1 MVPVRRFALEIN
13 QSNIFA
19 LVDCNNFYVSC
30 ERLFQPK
37 LRNKAV
43 VVLSNLDGC
52 VVSRSNEAKAL
63 GIGMAVP
70 VYQVKNI
77 IEKNNVT
84 LLSSNYALYG
94 DMSRRVMMT
103 LQAMSSEMEI
113 YSIDEAFLNLNGFNG
128 SLNKFG
134 RQVKDTIYQ
143 HTGIPVSVGIAS
155 TKTLAKTANYIAKKS
170 AKAAGVL
177 DLTNPRHV
185 ERALEQTPVG
195 NVWGIGRQHSKM
207 LRANMIETAL
217 QFTKLPDEWLQRHM
231 GINGLRLRKELVGI
245 ACAELDHRPTP
256 QKSALCSRSFGKAVE
271 TLSDMKEAVATFL
284 SRAAEKIRQRNLMAR
299 AVTVFMIT
307 NRYREDQPQNSI
319 SGVEHLTYPSN
330 STQELLHVALEVTER
345 AFKNGFKFKKAGVI
359 LAPLVPA
366 RPNVIRIFD
375 ENESQRQQRA
385 MTVLD
390 EMNSRYGRDT
400 LRFAITG
407 MDGQEWKHRV
417 QHRSPCYT
425 TQWDQL
431 LNV

>member
-1 MVPVRRFALEIN
+1 LQVDHP
-13 QSNIFA
+13 NIFA

-30 ERLFQPK
+30 ERLFQPI
-37 LRNKAV
+37 LRDQPV

-70 VYQVKNI
+70 VFQVRKI
-77 IEKNNVT
+77 IEQNNVV

-103 LQAMSSEMEI
+103 LQTMASEMEI

-134 RQVKDTIYQ
+134 RTIKDTIYQ
-143 HTGIPVSVGIAS
+143 HTGIPVSVGIAR

-170 AKAAGVL
+170 MKAAGVL

-207 LRANMIETAL
+207 LRANMVETAL
-217 QFTKLPDEWLQRHM
+217 QFTKLPEDWIQKHM
-231 GINGLRLRKELVGI
+231 GINGLRMQKELCGV
-245 ACAELDHRPTP
+245 ACQEMDHRTTP

-271 TLSDMKEAVATFL
+271 TLGEMKEAVATFL
-284 SRAAEKIRQRNLMAR
+284 SRAAEKIRERNLMTR

-307 NRYREDQPQNSI
+307 NRFREDQPQSSI
-319 SGVEHLTYPSN
+319 SEVEHLTYPSN
-330 STQELLHVALEVTER
+330 STQELLHVALDVTER
-345 AFKNGFKFKKAGVI
+345 TFQDGFRFKKAGVI

-366 RPNVIRIFD
+366 KPSTIRIFD
-375 ENESQRQQRA
+375 EEESQRQQRA
-385 MTVLD
+385 MSVLD

-400 LRFAITG
+400 LRFAVTG
-407 MDGQEWKHRV
+407 IDSQEWKHRV

-425 TQWDQL
+425 TRWDQL

>member
-1 MVPVRRFALEIN
+1 LSTPANL
-13 QSNIFA
+13 FA

-37 LRNKAV
+37 LRDRAV

-77 IEKNNVT
+77 IEKNNVV

-113 YSIDEAFLNLNGFNG
+113 YSIDEAFLNLKGHNG

-134 RQVKDTIYQ
+134 RTIKDTIYQ
-143 HTGIPVSVGIAS
+143 HTGIPVSVGIAA

-170 AKAAGVL
+170 VKAAGVL

-185 ERALEQTPVG
+185 EKALERTPIG

-207 LRANMIETAL
+207 LRANMVETAL
-217 QFTKLPDEWLQRHM
+217 QFTNLPEDWLQRRM
-231 GINGLRLRKELVGI
+231 GINGVRLRKELLGI
-245 ACAELDHRPTP
+245 ACADLDHKPAP
-256 QKSALCSRSFGKAVE
+256 QKSALCSRSFGKQVE
-271 TLSDMKEAVATFL
+271 SLGEMKEAVATFL
-284 SRAAEKIRQRNLMAR
+284 SRAAEKIRQRNLMTR

-307 NRYREDQPQNSI
+307 NRHREDQAQTSI
-319 SGVEHLTYPSN
+319 SEVEHLTYPSN
-330 STQELLHVALEVTER
+330 STQELLHVALDVTER
-345 AFKNGFKFKKAGVI
+345 AFREGFRFKKAGVI

-366 RPNVIRIFD
+366 TPNTIRIFD
-375 ENESQRQQRA
+375 EEESQRQQKA

-407 MDGQEWKHRV
+407 MDGQDWKHRV

-425 TQWDQL
+425 TRWDQL